1 LRGYGATA
9 RVGDETV
16 YVGKPGLFEK
26 FGRDIQVMPSVE
38 NLKNEGKT
46 IILVGTGERVDGI
59 IAIRDEI
66 KKEAKAVIKEL
77 HANGI
82 EALMLTGDSEI
93 TARAIA
99 RELGID
105 IVKADLRPED
115 KISAIIELERKY
127 GAIAMVGDGIND
139 APALARAT
147 VGMAM
152 GTAGTDAAIEAAD
165 IALMADD
172 LEKVLAAIALGKRA
186 KRIIRQN
193 VIFSLVVL
201 GLLIPGALIGLM
213 SVTAAVFFH
222 EASELMAVANGL
234 RVAKG

>member
-1 LRGYGATA
+1 
-9 RVGDETV
+9 
-16 YVGKPGLFEK
+16 
-26 FGRDIQVMPSVE
+26 
-38 NLKNEGKT
+38 
-46 IILVGTGERVDGI
+46 
-59 IAIRDEI
+59 
-66 KKEAKAVIKEL
+66 
-77 HANGI
+77 
-82 EALMLTGDSEI
+82 MLTGDNET

-99 RELGID
+99 GELGID
-105 IVKADLRPED
+105 VVKADLRPED
-115 KISAIIELERKY
+115 KISAIIELEKKY

-172 LEKVLAAIALGKRA
+172 LGKVLSAINLGKRA

-193 VIFSLVVL
+193 VVFSLVVL

-222 EASELMAVANGL
+222 EASELLAVANGL